1 MHIPLV
7 DLKSQYKDIEVAIN
21 RAVLKV
27 LKEGDFI
34 LGKSVEKF
42 EKNFAEYVG
51 VKYCIGVASGA
62 DALLLSL
69 KALGVGKGD
78 EVITV
83 PNTFI
88 ATVFP
93 IILLGAK
100 PVFVDIDSKTYQID
114 PEKLKKAITKKTK
127 VILPVHLFGIPAPIK
142 EILKIARRFNILVL
156 EDAAQAHG
164 SSVDSKKCGSFG
176 DVSAF
181 SFYPGKNLGAAGDG
195 GAIVTDSGKL
205 ASYIKSMRNIGQS
218 KKYKHDIF
226 GFNSRLDSLQAA
238 VLLVKLKLLDNWNK
252 KRRKLAKK
260 YNQILKD
267 LPIILPPD
275 LPTGFLENFHLYI
288 IRTSRRDQ
296 LMDYLKSKKVFTGI
310 HYPIPVH
317 LQKSLSQLGYKKGDF
332 PVTEKCAK
340 EMLSL
345 PMFPQMTDSQTLYV
359 SSLIHRFFQ
368 K

>member
-1 MHIPLV
+1 MHTPLV
-7 DLKSQYKDIEVAIN
+7 DLKAQYKDIEIELN
-21 RAVLKV
+21 REVFKV
-27 LKEGDFI
+27 LKKGDFI
-34 LGKSVEKF
+34 LGKHVDKF
-42 EKNFAEYVG
+42 EKDFADYIG
-51 VKYCIGVASGA
+51 IKYCIGVASGA

-69 KALGVGKGD
+69 KALGVGKDD

-100 PVFVDIDSKTYQID
+100 PVFVDIDPKTYQID
-114 PEKLKKAITKKTK
+114 TEKLRNAITKKTK
-127 VILPVHLFGIPAPIK
+127 VILPVHLFGIPASMD
-142 EILKIARRFNILVL
+142 EILSLARQSSVAVL

-164 SSVDSKKCGSFG
+164 SSIDNKKCGSFG
-176 DVSAF
+176 DISAF

-195 GAIVTDSGKL
+195 GAVVTNNKKL
-205 ASYIKSMRNIGQS
+205 ADHIRSMRNIGQS
-218 KKYKHDIF
+218 KKYIHDIF
-226 GFNSRLDSLQAA
+226 GFNSRLDTLQAA
-238 VLLVKLKLLDNWNK
+238 VLLVKLKLLDKWNQ

-260 YNQILKD
+260 YNQLLKN
-267 LPIILPPD
+267 LPITLPPE

-288 IRTSRRDQ
+288 IRTNKRDL
-296 LMDYLKSKKVFTGI
+296 LMNYLKSKKVFCGI

-317 LQKSLSQLGYKKGDF
+317 LQKSLKHLGFKKGDF
-332 PVTEKCAK
+332 PITEKYAK

-345 PMFPQMTDSQTLYV
+345 PIFPQMSEDQVVNV
-359 SSLIHRFFQ
+359 SSLIHNFFQ

>member
-7 DLKSQYKDIEVAIN
+7 DLKSQYKDIESSVN
-21 RAVLKV
+21 KEVLKV
-27 LKEGDFI
+27 LREGDFI
-34 LGKSVEKF
+34 LGKSVDKF
-42 EKNFAEYVG
+42 EKKFADYIG
-51 VKYCIGVASGA
+51 VKYCIGVASGT

-93 IILLGAK
+93 IILLGAR
-100 PVFVDIDSKTYQID
+100 PVFVDIDPKTYQID
-114 PEKLKKAITKKTK
+114 TEKLKETVTKKTK
-127 VILPVHLFGIPAPIK
+127 VILPVHLFGIPANMK
-142 EILKIARRFNILVL
+142 EILSLARSSNISVL
-156 EDAAQAHG
+156 EDTAQAHG
-164 SSVDSKKCGSFG
+164 SSIESKKCGSFG
-176 DVSAF
+176 DISAF

-195 GAIVTDSGKL
+195 GAVVTNSARL
-205 ASYIKSMRNIGQS
+205 ANLIKSMRNIGQS

-238 VLLVKLKLLDNWNK
+238 VLLVKLKLLDKWNT
-252 KRRKLAKK
+252 KRRSLANK
-260 YNQILKD
+260 YKQLLKD

-288 IRTSRRDQ
+288 IRTKKREK
-296 LMDYLKSKKVFTGI
+296 LMDYLKSKKVFCGI

-317 LQKSLSQLGYKKGDF
+317 LQKSLKYLGFKKGDF
-332 PVTEKCAK
+332 PITEKYAN
-340 EMLSL
+340 EVLSL
-345 PMFPQMTDSQTLYV
+345 PIFPQMSEEQVFRV
-359 SSLIHRFFQ
+359 SSLIHKFF
-368 K
+368 KK